1 MLTVSICSS
10 TLSCWLCTASNEY
23 CCIQAK
29 VGLKDNALRYFSS
42 WRPLHPCRHKC
53 PPLLY
58 TMLRQDKHTFGACP
72 GVECRHYKMH
82 IPLEMYI
89 GCKHK
94 LIAAFINL
102 TAGHVWSCT
111 LENMAKHTSCKGC
124 GPDAWQFAHGMLDYL
139 PYHCAVMFCC
149 LKLRT
154 AGFRQQH
161 IPARWWQGE

>member
-1 MLTVSICSS
+1 MYQGFGKQLSTDSICSS
-10 TLSCWLCTASNEY
+10 TLSCWLCTASNEN

-111 LENMAKHTSCKGC
+111 LKTWLSIPLARAVGQM
-124 GPDAWQFAHGMLDYL
+124 HGS
-139 PYHCAVMFCC
+139 
-149 LKLRT
+149 LRM
-154 AGFRQQH
+154 
-161 IPARWWQGE
+161 EC